1 MRILSFLALLA
12 TASAL
17 TINFYGSSPN
27 VTLVESSPAVEEYY
41 FVEEEC
47 GDAVE
52 EECDA
57 VEEVY
62 ETNETAVTPNSC
74 VSFHV
79 GSGTGC
85 GWMCQYCATQL
96 GTNNYYFTD
105 GVCTYESGG
114 CVGNP
119 VEGTSYTCCSA

>member
-17 TINFYGSSPN
+17 TINFYGSIPN
-27 VTLVESSPAVEEYY
+27 VTLIESSPAVVDEYY
-41 FVEEEC
+41 LVVEEDDC
-47 GDAVE
+47 IE
-52 EECDA
+52 EETT
-57 VEEVY
+57 
-62 ETNETAVTPNSC
+62 ETNETASTPNSC
-74 VSFHV
+74 ISFIV

-85 GWMCQYCATQL
+85 GWMCQYCANQL

-119 VEGTSYTCCSA
+119 VEGNSYTCCSA